1 MFILALKEI
10 PNLYSNFVEEQY
22 MSIFAMALPYTD
34 SFKYTAYTVTLAHQ
48 VIADW
53 FTRCRLTFRKGF
65 VTLIAKAL
73 KCGPYIDC
81 EKESTVDKY
90 LQDFHE
96 EMTEVCL
103 DMMARCSF
111 SAHMTQPRRSP
122 LARFL
127 LDNGVSQTWFVGN
140 MLITV
145 TTSCNS
151 HENCSKCK
159 KNETINTTP
168 IKDNVVIEDN
178 KPTVTGP
185 SERPAETIQMENSKG
200 INIPIVSKSAPE
212 QINVLQAALES
223 LEGTPEEEGKEATPL
238 VAKLTNELVNKSSDT
253 HVFSPSEQ
261 FLFSRQASKAFLS
274 DNFDDEDENFEDG
287 ESGDEVDANIESYES
302 ENFFGDF
309 AYGREDSFHEGKNKM
324 KTNEEDAV
332 FTKSV
337 IPKESSHLVER
348 DHVPEKVALS
358 HCQCACEGWA
368 EVYIRRPTSNFSWM
382 MKIDNSL
389 DRESLSQL
397 ADLSALAFDLEGH
410 QLANKIGERY
420 FS

>member
-1 MFILALKEI
+1 
-10 PNLYSNFVEEQY
+10 

-53 FTRCRLTFRKGF
+53 FTRCRLIFRKGF

-73 KCGPYIDC
+73 KCGPYIDR
-81 EKESTVDKY
+81 EKENTADTS

-111 SAHMTQPRRSP
+111 SAHMTQPKRSP
-122 LARFL
+122 LAEFL
-127 LDNGVSQTWFVGN
+127 LTNGVSQTWFVGN
-140 MLITV
+140 MLITI

-159 KNETINTTP
+159 KIETINTTP
-168 IKDNVVIEDN
+168 IKDSVTIEDIESA
-178 KPTVTGP
+178 VTETPEG
-185 SERPAETIQMENSKG
+185 PAETMQIENLKG
-200 INIPIVSKSAPE
+200 IDIPIVSKSAPE
-212 QINVLQAALES
+212 HINVLQAALES

-238 VAKLTNELVNKSSDT
+238 VAKLTNELVNKSSDA

-261 FLFSRQASKAFLS
+261 LLFSRQASKAFLS
-274 DNFDDEDENFEDG
+274 DNFDDEDENFEDD
-287 ESGDEVDANIESYES
+287 ESGDEVDNNIENYGS
-302 ENFFGDF
+302 EGFFGDF
-309 AYGREDSFHEGKNKM
+309 AYGRENSFLEVKNKM
-324 KTNEEDAV
+324 KTNEEDVA

-337 IPKESSHLVER
+337 IPKESSHLIEGN
-348 DHVPEKVALS
+348 HVPEKVALS

-389 DRESLSQL
+389 ERESLSQL

-410 QLANKIGERY
+410 QLANKIGEGY